1 MLPFPPLLL
10 IVILTKG
17 EFDIDDDYDDYD
29 DDSDDDH
36 YHDSYD
42 SDDDSDDDKVKVNY
56 HYYSSR

>member
-10 IVILTKG
+10 IVILAKG
-17 EFDIDDDYDDYD
+17 EFDKDDDYDDHD